1 MHRRLNQPLNP
12 CLNGFT
18 MGTLALLLAA
28 CQPPSSMRDPHPDA
42 TPNSLIHES
51 SPYLR
56 QHANN
61 PVDWKPWSE
70 AAWEEARTEDK
81 LVIVSIGYSAC
92 HWCHVMEHETF
103 EDSAAAAF
111 MNEHFVNIKV
121 DREERPDVDGVY
133 MTAVQLM
140 TQRGGWPLNAICL
153 PDGRPVYGGT
163 YFPRERWLQALGSIL
178 ETREAKP
185 ERVLEYAEQLTAGV
199 QQAELVDVPPLEGA
213 KAWGTPDAFG
223 PADALLL
230 DDGIDRWRELW
241 DARWGGNERAPKFP
255 IPTNLDFLLH
265 YGTVRGDEAAL
276 EHALNTLLHME
287 RGGIHDHIGGGFA
300 RYSVDEKWHVPHFE
314 KMLYDNAQLAGTF
327 ARAWQALPEA
337 AESDRAALKRAA
349 LGIVNFVQREWSH
362 EAGGFYSALDA
373 DSEGVEGKYYVW
385 TAEELRAALTED
397 EFLICKAVYAIGG
410 RSGWDEFESEPTA
423 NVLMKWASDEE
434 LAEALNLDAIAL
446 AQRLERIHTKLWN
459 VRSDRV
465 APGLDDKTLTAW
477 TALMVSG
484 LTATGTVFDRPE
496 DIKRA
501 RQALN
506 FILDTQRDD
515 NGRLRHVYHEST
527 GPRIDGMLDDYGSTI
542 AACLDFYQT
551 TFETKYARAA
561 AALTQRAITDFYDEE
576 LGTFWFQRT
585 GGEALFARK
594 QENDDSVIPSA
605 NAQMARNLFQ
615 LSYLFDRPE
624 WRVMSDRMLAGALDR
639 ADYWPSAT
647 HWAGLLLWRT
657 EPHREVV
664 ITGDPNECSDA
675 SKTLQ
680 QTYRPQVLWAGGQS
694 VSVPLLQ
701 HRQLGELSI
710 FVCEE
715 GACELPVK
723 DVGDA
728 TQLLK

>member
-1 MHRRLNQPLNP
+1 
-12 CLNGFT
+12 
-18 MGTLALLLAA
+18 
-28 CQPPSSMRDPHPDA
+28 
-42 TPNSLIHES
+42 
-51 SPYLR
+51 
-56 QHANN
+56 
-61 PVDWKPWSE
+61 
-70 AAWEEARTEDK
+70 
-81 LVIVSIGYSAC
+81 
-92 HWCHVMEHETF
+92 ME
-103 EDSAAAAF
+103 
-111 MNEHFVNIKV
+111 
-121 DREERPDVDGVY
+121 
-133 MTAVQLM
+133 
-140 TQRGGWPLNAICL
+140 
-153 PDGRPVYGGT
+153 
-163 YFPRERWLQALGSIL
+163 SIL
-178 ETREAKP
+178 KTREAKP
-185 ERVLEYAEQLTAGV
+185 ERVSEYAEQLTAGV

-223 PADALLL
+223 PAEALLL
-230 DDGIDRWRELW
+230 DDGIDRWRQLW
-241 DARWGGNERAPKFP
+241 DARWGGNDRAPKFP

-265 YGTVRGDEAAL
+265 YGTVRGDHAAL
-276 EHALNTLLHME
+276 DHVLNTLLRME

-314 KMLYDNAQLAGTF
+314 KMLYDNAQLASTF

-337 AESDRAALKRAA
+337 SASDRAALKRAA
-349 LGIVNFVQREWSH
+349 LGIVDFLQREWSH
-362 EAGGFYSALDA
+362 DAGGFFSALDA

-397 EFLICKAVYAIGG
+397 EFRICKVVYAIGG
-410 RSGWDEFESEPTA
+410 RSSWDEFESEPTA
-423 NVLMKWASDEE
+423 HVLMKWASDAE
-434 LAEALNLDAIAL
+434 LAKALEVDAAEL
-446 AQRLERIHTKLWN
+446 AQRLERIHAKLRN

-465 APGLDDKTLTAW
+465 APGLDDKILTAW

-484 LTATGTVFDRPE
+484 LTATGSVFDRPE

-501 RQALN
+501 RQALD

-542 AACLDFYQT
+542 TACLDFYQA
-551 TFETKYARAA
+551 TFETRYALAA
-561 AALTQRAITDFYDEE
+561 EKLAEQAVADFFDES

-594 QENDDSVIPSA
+594 QENDDSVTPSA

-615 LSYLFDRPE
+615 LSYLFDHLE

-639 ADYWPSAT
+639 VDYWPSAT

-657 EPHREVV
+657 EPHREIV
-664 ITGDPNECSDA
+664 ITGDPNECLDA

-680 QTYRPQVLWAGGQS
+680 QTYLPQVLWAGGPS

-715 GACELPVK
+715 GACELPIH
-723 DVGDA
+723 DVGEA
-728 TQLLK
+728 TRLLK